1 MVLTGAALAATAY
14 SAVLGSQLAK
24 AGDVPVTGATGP
36 ADNTPAE
43 VAKAQD
49 RLRVVQWAIPAL
61 TGAVLVVSAQMGEQ
75 QRPTAVLGAG
85 LGPSAPGGP
94 HRGMAAQLGG
104 TGQAVPTAARPPSL
118 GQRRDPG
125 RRHRRCHRQ
134 HGERRP
140 VPDRPRDA
148 PPKSR
153 WPSRARVSGIGHHP
167 PQDGATPSPSPTP
180 PRHRLGYHHQ
190 GRHGHRRADDDDH
203 PPVVT
208 DGTAALAAR
217 CHETSARAAPA
228 LARAW

>member
-125 RRHRRCHRQ
+125 RHHRRCHRRTANVAQ
-134 HGERRP
+134 YPTGPGMRRP
-140 VPDRPRDA
+140 
-148 PPKSR
+148 
-153 WPSRARVSGIGHHP
+153 RAGGHP
-167 PQDGATPSPSPTP
+167 EPG
-180 PRHRLGYHHQ
+180 
-190 GRHGHRRADDDDH
+190 
-203 PPVVT
+203 
-208 DGTAALAAR
+208 
-217 CHETSARAAPA
+217 
-228 LARAW
+228 